1 MSWVQRVRREGIA
14 SLATALALT
23 CGGDDDGPSGN
34 TGSIQLA
41 VSPATLSLPQGG
53 SGSVT
58 ASLIRAGGFSGAVTL
73 TVSGLPQGA
82 TTAITP
88 PQLSG
93 NTANATVE
101 VNIAASV
108 PLGTYTAVI
117 TATGQGVG
125 QATITYQV
133 TVTALPNYALTVAP
147 AALSIPTGGNGGATV
162 TIERA
167 NFSGGVTLA
176 LVNPPAG
183 IAAVF
188 NPTQSTANAAAL
200 ALTVAANVAPGTYP
214 LMIQGSA
221 AGPGVKTTTLTLT
234 ATAPPTGGSNVEYR
248 YCDASAVPAF
258 FAFQDGTAGW
268 QAVTPTTSGSVTRFV
283 FRLTQG
289 RGGVMMVFRYSTSTA
304 PNVATMGSV
313 MNTRPMAAL
322 PLGIRERTRARFDV
336 AAGRGRTV
344 HRPSFADVYGT
355 EVLYASS
362 ADLTQDGIDNC
373 AQTTPTKSVTGTIAG
388 LGTGQLGIF
397 SLGSA
402 TETFPGGS
410 ASSQIAFSSVPSGPV
425 DFVGARMSAAGGLP
439 NKAVV
444 FRNLNVPDGGSLPSI
459 IDFNGSASSVPAT
472 ASVTITG
479 GQNDD
484 LEVFTELI
492 TSSSRML
499 FWFDLMPSPTAT
511 RQWAGLSSAVMASG
525 DFHGLFVFASPPTL
539 SREFRVALK
548 FVGPVANQS
557 IVLGPT
563 VAAPSATQVFA
574 GTYPRYRFQGLLP
587 NDYNKGVVVDLSQ
600 DSGNAFSIIATSTYL
615 TTSGG
620 SLAYDFT
627 MPDVFGLAGFPA
639 AARVGG
645 GSNNATVSG
654 FGFTG
659 PGIFDLTPTLG
670 SEFKAAV
677 RASTINVP

>member
-1 MSWVQRVRREGIA
+1 MRWVQRVRREGIA

-58 ASLIRAGGFSGAVTL
+58 ASLTRAGGFSGAVTL

-82 TTAITP
+82 TTTITP
-88 PQLSG
+88 AQLSG
-93 NTANATVE
+93 TTANATVE

-117 TATGQGVG
+117 AATGQGVA
-125 QATITYQV
+125 QATTTYQL

-147 AALSIPTGGNGGATV
+147 AALSIPAGGNGGATV
-162 TIERA
+162 NIERA
-167 NFSGGVTLA
+167 NFTGGVTLA

-183 IAAVF
+183 ITGVF

-200 ALTVAANVAPGTYP
+200 AVSVAANVAPGTYP
-214 LMIQGSA
+214 ITIQGTA
-221 AGPGVKTTTLTLT
+221 TGPGVKTTSLTLT
-234 ATAPPTGGSNVEYR
+234 ATAPPTGGSNVEYQ
-248 YCDASAVPAF
+248 YCDASAVPVF
-258 FAFQDGTAGW
+258 LAFQDGTSGW
-268 QAVTPTTSGSVTRFV
+268 QAVTPTTSGAVTRFV

-289 RGGVMMVFRYSTSTA
+289 RGGVLMVFRYSTSTA
-304 PNVATMGSV
+304 PSVATVGSI
-313 MNTRPMAAL
+313 MNTRPIPAL
-322 PLGIRERTRARFDV
+322 PLGIREGMHARVDV
-336 AAGRGRTV
+336 AADRGRTV
-344 HRPSFADVYGT
+344 HRSSFADVYGT
-355 EVLYASS
+355 EVLYAST

-373 AQTTPTKSVTGTIAG
+373 AQTAPTKTVTGTIAG

-410 ASSQIAFSSVPSGPV
+410 ASSQITFSSVPSGPV
-425 DFVGARMSAAGGLP
+425 DFVGARMSAAGGPP

-444 FRNLNVPDGGSLPSI
+444 FRNLNVPDGASLPSI
-459 IDFNGSASSVPAT
+459 IDFNGPASSVPAT
-472 ASVTITG
+472 ANVTITG

-499 FWFDLMPSPTAT
+499 FWFDLMPSATAT

-557 IVLGPT
+557 VVLGPT
-563 VAAPSATQVFA
+563 VTAPSATQVVA
-574 GTYPRYRFQGLLP
+574 GAYPRYRFQGVLP

-615 TTSGG
+615 ATSGG

-639 AARVGG
+639 AARVGA